1 MNLPSSTPADL
12 PTPSP
17 MSELDAFSD
26 SEWLDVTAS
35 RDSDDNDSLTDQD
48 SDHDDLASMPRSRRS
63 SFSSESA
70 MNSDVDAWEG
80 FVSDS
85 GDEVAPDTYP
95 VPPPAAPG
103 AEPIAVGFNPTATE
117 AVDPAVAEED
127 QRVKEALDQSFV
139 GTLSASR
146 SSTGG
151 HLSSTHTSIRDLRLS
166 FPDPLTKTTSS
177 STTEDEVEPPQT
189 AAPIITPPPLE
200 DPGLLSTTPEIQHH
214 EVGHFESED
223 RKELE
228 VVLYGAP
235 SGIKW
240 RFVQELVRKAL
251 VNSGYD
257 FINNLR
263 DDEQIQ
269 TLRLVRKSD
278 DAAPFF
284 DMITVHDRTF
294 GVTPKAEVDNLDFAD
309 HPSLAIVYLPT
320 TKLPSLPWHTAFLPV
335 FVPSSFITDDEK
347 NTALQSAEDDW
358 DLLAVPADRIL
369 KLGTGK
375 SIVFDSQGLQD
386 VKPSNA
392 HDVLSCI
399 GHETKITTSKLL
411 TEQVKSV
418 NAVTLFALMSIIMG
432 FACNTAFRPA
442 SPTPTP
448 TVNSSSSSSGN
459 ASLWNIVAHADRS
472 VVASSGA
479 YTHGKGCSVGN
490 SVISSPAFALSVVN
504 AGTTSLSVTSPP
516 SSSSLSLIVASSS
529 KAMSAVTTTTPA
541 KSYNCKGSTS
551 DITTVPTDVILRAM
565 TTLSEIPRV
574 KPSSSTVASRANA
587 ASGSTVL
594 LTEGSTSKSSIAS
607 AASAAANLNLNTVSE
622 VFDATAKALTEA
634 VSNDLNELVE
644 AADELFSSI
653 VQQTDIVIKQS
664 KGKARALGEQLQNLN
679 EEVIARN
686 EKARKRAKELK
697 KKGEDIMRGAKE
709 EFKERSNRARG
720 RARELK
726 KTMMDGGTEA
736 WKTYEK
742 AQGEWEEKLLGK
754 VGRKGKQSKKGRR
767 NERRASDKENV
778 ATPGVSERKIWNPR
792 GSRRSK
798 V

>member
-1 MNLPSSTPADL
+1 
-12 PTPSP
+12 
-17 MSELDAFSD
+17 
-26 SEWLDVTAS
+26 
-35 RDSDDNDSLTDQD
+35 
-48 SDHDDLASMPRSRRS
+48 MPRSRRS

-85 GDEVAPDTYP
+85 GDEVAPGMYP
-95 VPPPAAPG
+95 VPLPAALG

-117 AVDPAVAEED
+117 AMDPAVAEED
-127 QRVKEALDQSFV
+127 QRVREALDQSFV

-166 FPDPLTKTTSS
+166 FPDPLTSSRDELNRSFEDVSSPTETTAS

-189 AAPIITPPPLE
+189 AAPIITTPPLE
-200 DPGLLSTTPEIQHH
+200 DPGLLSTTPEVQHH

-223 RKELE
+223 KKELE
-228 VVLYGAP
+228 IVLYGAP
-235 SGIKW
+235 SSIMW
-240 RFVQELVRKAL
+240 RFVQELVQKAL

-269 TLRLVRKSD
+269 TLRLIRKSD

-284 DMITVHDRTF
+284 NIITIHDRTLGF
-294 GVTPKAEVDNLDFAD
+294 TPKAEVDNLDFAD
-309 HPSLAIVYLPT
+309 HPSLAIIYLPT
-320 TKLPSLPWHTAFLPV
+320 SKLPILPWHTAFLPV
-335 FVPSSFITDDEK
+335 FVPPSFITDDEK
-347 NTALQSAEDDW
+347 NAALQSAEDDW

-375 SIVFDSQGLQD
+375 SIVFDSQRLQD

-399 GHETKITTSKLL
+399 GRETKKVTASKPL

-418 NAVTLFALMSIIMG
+418 NAVTLFALMSIIVG

-442 SPTPTP
+442 SPAPTP

-459 ASLWNIVAHADRS
+459 ASLWNIVAQPNRS
-472 VVASSGA
+472 VAAASGA

-490 SVISSPAFALSVVN
+490 SVISSPTFALSVVN
-504 AGTTSLSVTSPP
+504 TGTTSLSVTLPP

-529 KAMSAVTTTTPA
+529 KALSAVTTTTPA
-541 KSYNCKGSTS
+541 KCYNCKGSTS
-551 DITTVPTDVILRAM
+551 DNTAATTDVVLRAT
-565 TTLSEIPRV
+565 TTLSEIPRL
-574 KPSSSTVASRANA
+574 KPSSSTVVSRANA
-587 ASGSTVL
+587 ASVSSVL
-594 LTEGSTSKSSIAS
+594 LTEGSTSKSTIAS

-634 VSNDLNELVE
+634 VSSDLNELVE

-653 VQQTDIVIKQS
+653 IQQTDIVIKQS

-686 EKARKRAKELK
+686 EKAKKRAKELK
-697 KKGEDIMRGAKE
+697 KKGEDMMRGAKE
-709 EFKERSNRARG
+709 EFKERSDRAKSRARVL
-720 RARELK
+720 R

-736 WKTYEK
+736 WKTYGR

-754 VGRKGKQSKKGRR
+754 VGRKEKQSKKNRR

-778 ATPGVSERKIWNPR
+778 ATSGGSQRRIWNPR